1 MTERYRHVAITVPNL
16 EEAEA
21 YYRALFDMQVVT
33 REAADGR
40 QLPHGKS
47 WRDAQA
53 DGIDLYMVALRR
65 AEFVLALFS
74 EVPSADNES
83 GAPRRPLFIGL
94 ALSRVEIDRV
104 RARGGDGEVWDGDQ
118 FRDRFGIGWQLG
130 TGDFVGSGDARGL
143 WLEL

>member
-1 MTERYRHVAITVPNL
+1 MSGQCRHIAITVPAL

-33 REAADGR
+33 REAADG

-47 WRDAQA
+47 WQDAHA
-53 DGIDLYMVALRR
+53 SGIDLYMLALKR

-74 EVPSADNES
+74 EGPSIDNES

-94 ALSRVEIDRV
+94 HMSPVEIASV
-104 RARGGDGEVWDGDQ
+104 RARCCDGEIWDGHQ
-118 FRDRFGIGWQLG
+118 FRDRYGIGWQLG
-130 TGDFVGSGDARGL
+130 SGEFRGSGDARGL
-143 WLEL
+143 WLQL